1 MEPEQLLPAEIL
13 AKASLAGKEYA
24 WRLSDIP
31 DVIDAAER
39 ANLVSVGGQLQFR
52 LPTGTCECY
61 WIEVDACKSL
71 DKNMRWPER
80 VSRSASVAR
89 TDYAELRRTKDFIA
103 EGRDGFGPYFEE
115 FEVAGGSLDDVM
127 FFVWYFESKP
137 KLRWISD
144 LFRR

>member
-1 MEPEQLLPAEIL
+1 MEPEQLLPAEML
-13 AKASLAGKEYA
+13 AKASLEGKEYV

-31 DVIDAAER
+31 DVINAAEK
-39 ANLVSVGGQLQFR
+39 ANLVNIGGQLQFR

-71 DKNMRWPER
+71 TNRMSWSER
-80 VSRSASVAR
+80 VRNSASVAR
-89 TDYAELRRTKDFIA
+89 ADYAELRRVKDFIA
-103 EGRDGFGPYFEE
+103 EGRDGFGPSFQE
-115 FEVAGGSLDDVM
+115 FEASGGTLEEAM

>member
-1 MEPEQLLPAEIL
+1 MEPEQLLPAEML
-13 AKASLAGKEYA
+13 AKASLEGKEYV

-31 DVIDAAER
+31 DVIDAAEK
-39 ANLVSVGGQLQFR
+39 ANLVNIGGQLQFR

-71 DKNMRWPER
+71 TSSMRWSER
-80 VSRSASVAR
+80 VRRSASVAR
-89 TDYAELRRTKDFIA
+89 ADYAELRRVKDFVA
-103 EGRDGFGPYFEE
+103 EGRDAFEPYFRE
-115 FEVAGGSLDDVM
+115 FKAIGGNLDEVM
-127 FFVWYFESKP
+127 RFVWYLESKP